1 MPFHHI
7 SIAPPSARVLGK
19 LRKGGRVRV
28 CCGSGMSLVVQAD
41 RYNPIVKSFN
51 KGKAYT
57 ISLTPEE
64 INANMNPPELAN
76 GEMSGK
82 GIFDDIKSGFN
93 KVGDA
98 LKPVGRVIKQGAE
111 VVGREVLPVAKDLAK
126 KGVSELAKRAPE
138 IGATLGS
145 SALSGLALLAGQPE
159 LVPLAM
165 SAGATLGRAGG
176 KALGGLAEKETNKR
190 IDRFDPYAQ
199 QRGNAPPSRQT
210 ASNALSIPRA
220 LTSEVGTANLGSYLS
235 SLSSE
240 DIEMELARRRGGGY
254 STPYDSSGGR
264 KVLAQYTDAVGQ
276 GLGGGLYLTSSRGRG
291 IRSRAKSAGAEKSSI
306 GIHGNLLGHGLPPA
320 LMSQPY
326 SSNFQ
331 MASRLPPAFAPI
343 IRGGHGLYT

>member
-7 SIAPPSARVLGK
+7 SIERPSPRVLGK

-28 CCGSGMSLVVQAD
+28 CSGSGMSLIVHAD

-57 ISLTPEE
+57 IDLTPEE
-64 INANMNPPELAN
+64 IQANMNPPELAN

-82 GIFDDIKSGFN
+82 GIFDDIKKGFQ
-93 KVGDA
+93 KVGKVLA
-98 LKPVGRVIKQGAE
+98 PVARTIGK
-111 VVGREVLPVAKDLAK
+111 EVLPVAKDLAK

-190 IDRFDPYAQ
+190 IDRFDPYGQ
-199 QRGNAPPSRQT
+199 QSRGNAPPSRQT
-210 ASNALSIPRA
+210 ATNVLSSP
-220 LTSEVGTANLGSYLS
+220 VGVANMGSYLS

-254 STPYDSSGGR
+254 STPYDTSGGK
-264 KVLAQYTDAVGQ
+264 KVLAQYTDAVAGA
-276 GLGGGLYLTSSRGRG
+276 GLGGGLYLTSGSRGRG
-291 IRSRAKSAGAEKSSI
+291 IRSRGSATTEKSSV
-306 GIHGNLLGHGLPPA
+306 GVHGNLLGHGLPPA

-331 MASRLPPAFAPI
+331 MASRLPPAYANMI
-343 IRGGHGLYT
+343 KGGSGLYT